1 MKIAIFFILLLF
13 TLLGCT
19 INKETPVQNNNT
31 QSKIDLPLVMV
42 RLDSSRYF
50 LPECPPPITIPKRLL
65 LTLPTIQE
73 AELSGFR
80 PAAMCKK
87 EIIDKRLVVELSVI
101 GEIKPTKEMD
111 DRRIQVLMLE
121 TSSDR

>member
-1 MKIAIFFILLLF
+1 MKIAIFLILLLF

-19 INKETPVQNNNT
+19 INKETSIQNDNT
-31 QSKIDLPLVMV
+31 QPKIDLPLVMV

-50 LPECPPPITIPKRLL
+50 LPECPPPIAIPKRLL

-73 AELSGFR
+73 ADLSGFR

-87 EIIDKRLVVELSVI
+87 EILDRRLEKELSVV
-101 GEIKPTKEMD
+101 GEIKPTKETES
-111 DRRIQVLMLE
+111 RRIQVLMLE
-121 TSSDR
+121 AASDK